1 MSNKKEKNTY
11 GLECELLRDFARYPD
26 TKASAN
32 RFVAIRLRELNRRL
46 NLETAPKKKAVIK
59 KIIKIYKGLK

>member
-1 MSNKKEKNTY
+1 MSKKKEQNTY

-32 RFVAIRLRELNRRL
+32 RFVAIRLRELNRKL
-46 NLETAPKKKAVIK
+46 SLETSPKKKVIIK